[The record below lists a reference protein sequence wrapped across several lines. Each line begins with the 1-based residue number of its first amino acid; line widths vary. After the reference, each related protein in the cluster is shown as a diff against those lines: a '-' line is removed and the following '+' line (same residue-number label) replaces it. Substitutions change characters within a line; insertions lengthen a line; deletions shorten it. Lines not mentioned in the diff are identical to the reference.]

1 MLVNLRPILRSLWV
15 GLLASSGCLWW
26 AKRKLRGEGAVVAL
40 AFHRVLTDADYAQT
54 HSEPEILVRERTF
67 RELAAYAEREYLAL
81 DLHEAVPGEPSEKLK
96 VVFTFDDGWW
106 DNYSVA
112 LPIARAHRIPLTVFL
127 CPQLVDKSMPF
138 WPERVIALLRAA
150 KTEPDRSEIKTLVE
164 SLKKQVPH
172 EREQALTRLA
182 EEANQNGVSVEATT
196 IDRTLSWQEIAQ
208 MDRAGVRFGSHT
220 RSHEILT
227 ALPADMARREVEGSD
242 VAIEQMLGKPCD
254 AFSYPN
260 GSWSAES
267 RSIVAEAGFKLAVTV
282 DRRIWTADS
291 DPLAI
296 PRSNVYEDD
305 LVGLNGRFSPTMFE
319 YTTIWKA
326 WRRSKMTSTMQAG
339 TQPQTT
345 PATL

>member
-1 MLVNLRPILRSLWV
+1 
-15 GLLASSGCLWW
+15 
-26 AKRKLRGEGAVVAL
+26 
-40 AFHRVLTDADYAQT
+40 
-54 HSEPEILVRERTF
+54 
-67 RELAAYAEREYLAL
+67 
-81 DLHEAVPGEPSEKLK
+81 
-96 VVFTFDDGWW
+96 
-106 DNYSVA
+106 
-112 LPIARAHRIPLTVFL
+112 
-127 CPQLVDKSMPF
+127 
-138 WPERVIALLRAA
+138 
-150 KTEPDRSEIKTLVE
+150 
-164 SLKKQVPH
+164 
-172 EREQALTRLA
+172 
-182 EEANQNGVSVEATT
+182 VSVEATT